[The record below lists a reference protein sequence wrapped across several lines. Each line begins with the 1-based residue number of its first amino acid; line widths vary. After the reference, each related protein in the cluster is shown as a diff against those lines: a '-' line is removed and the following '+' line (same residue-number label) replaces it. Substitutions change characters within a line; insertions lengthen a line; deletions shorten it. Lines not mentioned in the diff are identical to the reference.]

1 MYKLAP
7 LIKAQISQAF
17 IVIKQIWAGVL
28 FVYSLGNVC
37 RCNNLM
43 YYGYFVG
50 ISGSLCKALRAEKR
64 LE

>member
-7 LIKAQISQAF
+7 LIKAQISQAL
-17 IVIKQIWAGVL
+17 VIKQIWAGVL
-28 FVYSLGNVC
+28 SCIFWVMFVGVII
-37 RCNNLM
+37 LM